1 VTAVS
6 VGRRA
11 TLLPPSHRPEEFWVD
26 YRGSVDARHSVHAGD
41 LGDYLLVDQV
51 KPCSILFGRGATRGT
66 AGDYRV
72 ITIQSGM
79 LIALGFLTAALF
91 GLLAAPAFWRRAVRL
106 TTRRIK
112 DTMPLSELEI
122 AADRDRVRAEYAI
135 KMHKLETLVEQVR
148 LAGARQQIEI
158 NRRDARINMLE
169 ADLERLQASYE
180 EAQNARRVLEQ
191 TIADRLPRVES
202 RLTEAK
208 QVLLARER
216 EVGELTRTAEKQ
228 VQALAAASALN
239 AEQKVEIERLK
250 QVVTS
255 GGLRTAGDESTE
267 EAEILALRAKT
278 REQAQLLDRLQ
289 SMSARQVVGMRGVE
303 ADEAAGVDS
312 DTERQ
317 LAVLRAKTEDQ
328 QAEIARFKAAIAV
341 FEKKADGEMLGSI
354 RESRLALKARVQSLE
369 ALSVQQTDIVA
380 KLRNEL
386 AAANE
391 RLAQQ
396 AAHFTGELKRLD
408 TGSGHAEARRRAVS
422 ASRPSLAE
430 RVAQAGGN
438 LEGNGAEVAG
448 VGSEVE
454 GASGDPSPDELPV
467 PLATKNGIVDKPIAS
482 VPAESETKS
491 DSIRPSG
498 SRPRL
503 LDRLAGL
510 SRSS

>member
-1 VTAVS
+1 M
-6 VGRRA
+6 
-11 TLLPPSHRPEEFWVD
+11 
-26 YRGSVDARHSVHAGD
+26 
-41 LGDYLLVDQV
+41 
-51 KPCSILFGRGATRGT
+51 
-66 AGDYRV
+66 

-79 LIALGFLTAALF
+79 LIALGFLAAALF
-91 GLLAAPAFWRRAVRL
+91 GLMFAPAFWRRAVRL

-122 AADRDRVRAEYAI
+122 AADRDRIRAEYAI

-148 LAGARQQIEI
+148 LAGARQHIEI

-208 QVLLARER
+208 QVLHARER

-239 AEQKVEIERLK
+239 AEQKAEIERLNEI
-250 QVVTS
+250 VTS
-255 GGLRTAGDESTE
+255 SASQTAGG
-267 EAEILALRAKT
+267 EADSEIEALRAKT
-278 REQAQLLDRLQ
+278 REQAKLLARLQ
-289 SMSARQVVGMRGVE
+289 SQSMKQAGAVPGADS
-303 ADEAAGVDS
+303 DEAAAVDS
-312 DTERQ
+312 EAERQ
-317 LAVLRAKTEDQ
+317 LAALRAKTEDQ
-328 QAEIARFKAAIAV
+328 HAEIARLKAAIAV
-341 FEKKADGEMLGSI
+341 YEKNADGEMLGSV

-369 ALSVQQTDIVA
+369 ALSVQQTETVA

-391 RLAQQ
+391 RLARQ
-396 AAHFTGELKRLD
+396 AAHFTGELKRLSPSN
-408 TGSGHAEARRRAVS
+408 GNAEARRRGAA

-430 RVAQAGGN
+430 RVAQAGLD
-438 LEGNGAEVAG
+438 LEETGREAAEVETKVDGPAD
-448 VGSEVE
+448 VQQ
-454 GASGDPSPDELPV
+454 AELPV
-467 PLATKNGIVDKPIAS
+467 PIATKKGIVDKPVAS
-482 VPAESETKS
+482 VPAQSESKPNS
-491 DSIRPSG
+491 VRPSG
-498 SRPRL
+498 DRPRL

-510 SRSS
+510 SRTS